1 MLWGKCCYVLLRC
14 KKECLQPLSW
24 ASRGKLENISVIA
37 NDSILIEV
45 RVCMCVINELSF
57 GTLRKYFYSLFF
69 HRIFLHFPSLALLS
83 LPHHYT
89 TLPSDLLL
97 PSSFY
102 SHFKIRCLT
111 TIAEAAVVS
120 KEHQPTTLSSNVS

>member
-1 MLWGKCCYVLLRC
+1 M
-14 KKECLQPLSW
+14 S
-24 ASRGKLENISVIA
+24 ASTFFGVEGKLENISVIA

-69 HRIFLHFPSLALLS
+69 LHRIFLSCSLS
-83 LPHHYT
+83 LSLHHYT

-102 SHFKIRCLT
+102 SHFKKRCLT

-120 KEHQPTTLSSNVS
+120 KEHQPPSNRFHKCEQSVLCEWRHKIILL